1 MKKLVF
7 SVVALVAFS
16 FASMAN
22 ETIKEVKSVRP
33 DGITVEKNTE
43 DKEVEALHCKVTWP
57 NGTSYEC
64 WLCKCSDLPKPTQEL
79 SQIDQLIAGS
89 PFN

>member
-7 SVVALVAFS
+7 SAIALVAFS
-16 FASMAN
+16 FASMAS
-22 ETIKEVKSVRP
+22 ETIKETKSVRP

-43 DKEVEALHCKVTWP
+43 NIEVEALHCKVTWP
-57 NGTSYEC
+57 NGTTYEC
-64 WLCKCSDLPKPTQEL
+64 WLCKCSDLPQPPKEL
-79 SQIDQLIAGS
+79 SQADQLIAGS

>member
-7 SVVALVAFS
+7 SAIALVAFS

-22 ETIKEVKSVRP
+22 EKNTENKSVRP
-33 DGITVEKNTE
+33 DGIQIETNSEN
-43 DKEVEALHCKVTWP
+43 DEVEALHCKVTWP

-64 WLCKCSDLPKPTQEL
+64 WLCKCADLPLPPSEL
-79 SQIDQLIAGS
+79 SQL
-89 PFN
+89 N